1 MESIQNKLSKDHPLN
16 NPRSI
21 EILRGVILACEYGN
35 INRIEAFRNYQ
46 EFNSLNPARRLYQR
60 YLNGDTW
67 YRVGRHLSD
76 DQHTK
81 IMLAVIELAKQMI
94 DSKVNY
100 FDTKHSIII
109 NICKR
114 FKLSFEEL
122 SDAWNDL
129 AINIEAEVDR
139 YISLQSDL

>member
-1 MESIQNKLSKDHPLN
+1 MRLP
-16 NPRSI
+16 
-21 EILRGVILACEYGN
+21 
-35 INRIEAFRNYQ
+35 RNYQ
-46 EFNSLNPARRLYQR
+46 EFNSLNPARRLYQC

-100 FDTKHSIII
+100 FDKKHSIII